1 MKAKT
6 SKGGVDSFNLLF
18 KPFLVFSLLTVFLNA
33 AVPEQQFQEAYSYYK
48 KGDFKQATDA
58 FKKLFFIAMDD
69 ERVNFYLGRSALE
82 TGDFDTAIAAFERV
96 LILKPDHARSR
107 LELGR
112 AYYGMKM
119 YDQAE
124 LEFNK
129 VLMNPIPP
137 EVREAVERYL
147 ALIIQGKKKNYLSG
161 MIALG
166 YQNDSNVNNG
176 NDYKILALSS
186 DDINPEASDSSN
198 TETLTLRHI
207 YDFFDKGGFFWQ
219 TDGLVY
225 AQNYSEYDDLNLI
238 YSSISTGPGLKYDSF
253 AVNLVGGLD
262 HLTFGGENYVD
273 VTHVSLKMQ
282 FPSGDQLLSL
292 GLKKLERKNLLKE
305 NEQKDSDGYEF
316 NVDMQQ
322 AFSST
327 STVFNIGFT
336 AATER
341 KKTGE
346 RVDVDFD
353 EAGLKAGVFQQFGRS
368 FFVNL
373 SAQIKARKYVDEF
386 SEVVAIGEYKKVERS
401 DTYQN
406 VAASFSY
413 KFLESYTASLNASQ
427 TSNVSTYELYNYNK
441 NTVGLTLAMQF

>member
-1 MKAKT
+1 MRQSVWNGRNTQKSSL
-6 SKGGVDSFNLLF
+6 SKI
-18 KPFLVFSLLTVFLNA
+18 FLILTVFPLFLFAN
-33 AVPEQQFQEAYSYYK
+33 VTDTQFQEAYGYYK
-48 KGDFKQATDA
+48 QKEFQKATDA
-58 FKKLFFIAMDD
+58 FKKLFFVAMDN

-82 TGDFDTAIAAFERV
+82 IGEYDTAIAAFERV

-124 LEFNK
+124 AEFNK
-129 VLMNPIPP
+129 VLTGPVPP

-147 ALIIQGKKKNYLSG
+147 ALIIQGKKKNYFSG
-161 MIALG
+161 SIAIG

-176 NDYKILALSS
+176 NDYKIEAIST
-186 DDINPEASDSSN
+186 DDINPEEGDSSH

-225 AQNYSEYDDLNLI
+225 AQSYSEYDDYNLI
-238 YSSISTGPGLKYDSF
+238 YSSISTGPGLKFDSF
-253 AVNLVGGLD
+253 AMNLVAGMD
-262 HLTFGGENYVD
+262 HLTFGEEDYVD
-273 VTHVSLKMQ
+273 VTHIALKMQ

-305 NEQKDSDGYEF
+305 NEEKDSDGYELT
-316 NVDMQQ
+316 VDMQQ

-327 STVFNIGFT
+327 STVFNIGFV
-336 AATER
+336 ALTER

-353 EAGLKAGVFQQFGRS
+353 EAGLKAGIFQQFGKS

-373 SAQIKARKYVDEF
+373 TGQVKGRQYVDEF
-386 SEVVAIGEYKKVERS
+386 FEVVTLTQSEKVERT
-401 DTYQN
+401 DTYQS
-406 VAASFSY
+406 VSASLTY
-413 KFLESYTASLNASQ
+413 KFLERYSATLSATQ
-427 TSNVSTYELYNYNK
+427 MSNSSTYELYNYAK
-441 NTVGLTLAMQF
+441 NTVGFTMSMQF